1 MEKKQLKWYDAPVVE
16 IVELE
21 AKVSLLAGSDEP
33 EGGTPWDPDGSE
45 IR

>member
-33 EGGTPWDPDGSE
+33 DAGFGDWTEPSE
-45 IR
+45 ER